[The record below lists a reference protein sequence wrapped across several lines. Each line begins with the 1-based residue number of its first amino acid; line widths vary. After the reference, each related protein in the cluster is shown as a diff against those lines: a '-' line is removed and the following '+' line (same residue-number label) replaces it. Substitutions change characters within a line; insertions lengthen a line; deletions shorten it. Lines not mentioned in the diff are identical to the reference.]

1 MNRLSPDPAEPS
13 VVKTPQS
20 VVESQC
26 RTKLNNSN
34 VNPADRLLGGIRGR
48 SRALQG
54 MLGGGWESVFGGFS
68 IGVVTGVRIEHC
80 RVQALGVLRCIQKA
94 LNRHVAV
101 EHAGKSVGRHNAL
114 DETIVVVNFLLQI
127 SLLVLRVAPGKGF
140 FYGQLSLSVE
150 IKGDALV
157 LVIDQRYLKC
167 GLLGCYRVSFVK
179 QRNLWIR
186 GPFPQHHVE

>member
-1 MNRLSPDPAEPS
+1 MNRLPPQGAELS

-26 RTKLNNSN
+26 RTKLNNSK
-34 VNPADRLLGGIRGR
+34 VTPADNWLGAIRVLPGNAR
-48 SRALQG
+48 KGL
-54 MLGGGWESVFGGFS
+54 ESVFGGFF

-80 RVQALGVLRCIQKA
+80 RVQPLVVLRCIQKA

-101 EHAGKSVGRHNAL
+101 EDAGKSVGRHNAL

-127 SLLVLRVAPGKGF
+127 SLFVVRVAPGKGF